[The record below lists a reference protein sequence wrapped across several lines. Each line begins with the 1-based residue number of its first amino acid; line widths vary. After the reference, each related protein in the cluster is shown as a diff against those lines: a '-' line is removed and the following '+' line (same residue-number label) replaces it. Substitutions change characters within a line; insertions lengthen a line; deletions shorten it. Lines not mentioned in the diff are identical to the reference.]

1 MVKSKIIAIGDE
13 LLLGQIE
20 NSNAAFIAQK
30 LYNIGI
36 PVHRMVT
43 IGDVREELILELE
56 DSLKNFNVTIMT
68 GGLGPT
74 HDDITKSTLVNF
86 FNDKLILNESVLEH
100 IKKLFENRGME
111 MPEINKEQ
119 AFVPSKAKIIW
130 NENGTAPGFWIE
142 ENNKIFISLPGVP
155 FEMKPM
161 ITDSVIHMLKEMVVP
176 LLGYYQKSKTILTT
190 GITESALAELIGDVK
205 TIIGENNKLAFLP
218 SATGV
223 RLRIDVTADS
233 EENADLVMSKLIK
246 KVTEKIGKYIYGFDD
261 DTLNKIVHNQ
271 LVKKGLTISTAES
284 CTSGMLASALT
295 EFSGSS
301 SFFIGGINSYSN
313 VTKIEIL
320 GVNADTIHKYG
331 AVSEE
336 TAIEMAT
343 NVRKKF
349 NTDIGISITGI
360 AGPTG
365 GTDEKPVGLVYIGY
379 SDEKKAY
386 AIKNLFGNN
395 RERNRLRAVN
405 AALSILHF
413 ELV

>member
-1 MVKSKIIAIGDE
+1 MVNCKIIAIGDE

-30 LYNIGI
+30 LYKIGI
-36 PVHRMVT
+36 PVKRMVT
-43 IGDVREELILELE
+43 IGDVREELLAELE
-56 DSLKNFNVTIMT
+56 DSLENYTVTIMT

-74 HDDITKSTLVNF
+74 HDDITKSTLVEF

-100 IKKLFENRGME
+100 IKRLFDNRGMK
-111 MPEINKEQ
+111 MPDINKEQ
-119 AFVPSKAKIIW
+119 ALVPSKAKIIW
-130 NENGTAPGFWIE
+130 NENGTAPGFWFE
-142 ENNKIFISLPGVP
+142 LNNKIFISLPGVP

-161 ITDSVIHMLKEMVVP
+161 MTDSILHMLKEIVVP
-176 LLGYYQKSKTILTT
+176 LLGYFQKSKTVLTT

-205 TIIGENNKLAFLP
+205 TFIGENNKLAFLP

-223 RLRIDVTADS
+223 RLRIDVKADS
-233 EENADLVMSKLIK
+233 EEYADAIMDTLVQKIK
-246 KVTEKIGKYIYGFDD
+246 NKIGKYIYGFDD
-261 DTLNKIVHNQ
+261 EPLNKIVHNHF
-271 LVKKGLTISTAES
+271 VKKGLTIATAES
-284 CTSGMLASALT
+284 CTSGMLAAALT

-301 SFFIGGINSYSN
+301 NFFLGGVNTYSN
-313 VTKIEIL
+313 DAKISIL
-320 GVNADTIHKYG
+320 DVNADTIRKYG

-336 TAIEMAT
+336 TAIEMAV
-343 NVRKKF
+343 NVRKIF
-349 NTDIGISITGI
+349 GTDIGISITGI

-379 SDEKKAY
+379 ADSKKAY
-386 AIKNLFGNN
+386 ASRNLFGNN